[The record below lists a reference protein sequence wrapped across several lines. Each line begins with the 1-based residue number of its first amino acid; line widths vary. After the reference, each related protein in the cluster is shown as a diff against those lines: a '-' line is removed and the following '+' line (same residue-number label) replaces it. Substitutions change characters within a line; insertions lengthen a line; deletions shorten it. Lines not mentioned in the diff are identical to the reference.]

1 MLSIAIGTLF
11 IIITGFILK
20 KVKQDLAMFES
31 EILLSFENKENEI
44 SESYKAINIALENK
58 QNIDV

>member
-11 IIITGFILK
+11 IIITGFILTK
-20 KVKQDLAMFES
+20 IKQDLAMFES
-31 EILLSFENKENEI
+31 EMLLSFENNENNI

-58 QNIDV
+58 QNIDE